1 MSAAMDIIVD
11 IILPVFGIV
20 LIGYV
25 AARAGFFPE
34 AAGKG
39 LAYFVFNF
47 AIPPL
52 LFRSMVTQTLPDPIE
67 WSFLASYFGGGGVAC
82 LLGGLLSKA
91 LFRRDF
97 AAAVIT
103 GATSGVSNLMLLAI
117 PLVLTTFGEVA
128 TFPIFLL
135 LAINAPIMVMTT
147 TLLIEAR
154 HGGGENIRA
163 LPRNLAKS
171 LVINPIVMAL
181 ILGVIWNLCGW
192 KLPHVVDVLAMSLGQ
207 AALPCAVFSMGVSLA
222 SYRIAGAVGEIGM
235 ASTIKLV
242 LHPAVV
248 WLLSTHVFVVEPLWR
263 DIAILAAAA
272 PAGVNVYMVATRYD
286 AGANHAAA
294 TMLVS
299 TLFSVLTIGIVL
311 HLLGAR

>member
-1 MSAAMDIIVD
+1 MDIIID

-34 AAGKG
+34 VAGKG

-67 WSFLASYFGGGGVAC
+67 WSFLASYFGGGVIAC
-82 LLGGLLSKA
+82 ILGGMLSRA

-97 AAAVIT
+97 AAAVVA
-103 GATSGVSNLMLLAI
+103 GATSGVSNIMLLGI
-117 PLVLTTFGEVA
+117 PLVLTTFGEIA

-135 LAINAPIMVMTT
+135 LAFNAPLMVMAT
-147 TLLIEAR
+147 TLLIEGR
-154 HGGGENIRA
+154 HGGGENIRE
-163 LPRNLAKS
+163 LPSNLAKS
-171 LVINPIVMAL
+171 LVTNPIVMAL

-222 SYRIAGAVGEIGM
+222 SYRVAGAVAEIGL
-235 ASTIKLV
+235 ASTLKLT
-242 LHPAVV
+242 LHPILV
-248 WLLSTHVFVVEPLWR
+248 WLLASHVFVVEPLWR

-299 TLFSVLTIGIVL
+299 TLFSVLTISIVL

>member
-1 MSAAMDIIVD
+1 MDIMID

-25 AARAGFFPE
+25 AARAGLFPE

-67 WSFLASYFGGGGVAC
+67 WSFLASYFGGGLVAC
-82 LLGGLLSKA
+82 VLGAVLSKA

-97 AAAVIT
+97 AHAVIA
-103 GATSGVSNLMLLAI
+103 GATSGVSNIMLLGI
-117 PLVLTTFGEVA
+117 PLVLTAFGEVA

-135 LAINAPIMVMTT
+135 LAFNAPLMVMAT
-147 TLLIEAR
+147 TLLIEGR
-154 HGGGENIRA
+154 HGGGENIRR

-171 LVINPIVMAL
+171 LVTNPIVMAL

-222 SYRIAGAVGEIGM
+222 GYRVAGAVPEIGM
-235 ASTIKLV
+235 ASMLKLV
-242 LHPAVV
+242 LHPVLV
-248 WLLSTHVFVVEPLWR
+248 WLLATYVFVVEPLWR

-286 AGANHAAA
+286 AATNHAAA

-299 TLFSVLTIGIVL
+299 TLFSVASVAVVL

>member
-1 MSAAMDIIVD
+1 MDIIID

-25 AARAGFFPE
+25 AARAGLFPE

-67 WSFLASYFGGGGVAC
+67 WSFLACYFGGGLVAC
-82 LLGGLLSKA
+82 VLGAVLSKA

-97 AAAVIT
+97 AHAVIA
-103 GATSGVSNLMLLAI
+103 GATSGVSNIMLLGI
-117 PLVLTTFGEVA
+117 PLVLTAFGEVV

-135 LAINAPIMVMTT
+135 LAFNAPLMVMAT
-147 TLLIEAR
+147 TLLIEGR
-154 HGGGENIRA
+154 HGGGENIRR

-171 LVINPIVMAL
+171 LVTNPIVMAL

-222 SYRIAGAVGEIGM
+222 GYRVAGAVPEIGM
-235 ASTIKLV
+235 ASMLKLV
-242 LHPAVV
+242 LHPVLV
-248 WLLSTHVFVVEPLWR
+248 WLLATYVFVVEPLWR

-286 AGANHAAA
+286 AATNHAAA

-299 TLFSVLTIGIVL
+299 TLFSVASVAVVL